1 MKYTTAE
8 EALKSVKSGDRVYV
22 HAAAA
27 TPTIL
32 TDALTLRAPELS
44 NVEICHLHTGGVAK
58 YADIKYKD
66 SFFVNS
72 LFIGANVRHTLKQG
86 NGSYTPMFLSEMAN
100 SIRKGMI
107 KIDVAL
113 IQVSPPDEHGYCSL
127 GTSVENAKAALDS
140 ARVVIAQINK
150 HMPRTFGDGIIHY
163 SKINFCVEHHTP
175 IYTLD
180 NGQITPDEQK
190 IGNYIAQLIDDKSC
204 LQMGIGSIP
213 NAVLSNLTN
222 HKGLGLHTEMFSD
235 GVIPLV
241 KSGVITGEH
250 KELLQGKIVSTF
262 VHGSQELYDFV
273 NNNPSVEMRE
283 ASFTNNPYKIQKLS
297 KMVAINSAIEVDVT
311 GQVCADSL
319 GSNLFSGVGGQVDF
333 VYGASKSKNGKS
345 IIALQS
351 TTAKGHNKIVP
362 ILKPGAGVVTSRA
375 HIDYVVTEFG
385 VAHLFGKS
393 IRDRVRAMIQIAH
406 PDFRESIEKEY
417 YNFIR

>member
-163 SKINFCVEHHTP
+163 SKINFWRKSTCVF
-175 IYTLD
+175 
-180 NGQITPDEQK
+180 
-190 IGNYIAQLIDDKSC
+190 
-204 LQMGIGSIP
+204 
-213 NAVLSNLTN
+213 LS
-222 HKGLGLHTEMFSD
+222 
-235 GVIPLV
+235 V
-241 KSGVITGEH
+241 
-250 KELLQGKIVSTF
+250 
-262 VHGSQELYDFV
+262 
-273 NNNPSVEMRE
+273 
-283 ASFTNNPYKIQKLS
+283 
-297 KMVAINSAIEVDVT
+297 
-311 GQVCADSL
+311 
-319 GSNLFSGVGGQVDF
+319 
-333 VYGASKSKNGKS
+333 
-345 IIALQS
+345 
-351 TTAKGHNKIVP
+351 
-362 ILKPGAGVVTSRA
+362 
-375 HIDYVVTEFG
+375 
-385 VAHLFGKS
+385 
-393 IRDRVRAMIQIAH
+393 
-406 PDFRESIEKEY
+406 
-417 YNFIR
+417 